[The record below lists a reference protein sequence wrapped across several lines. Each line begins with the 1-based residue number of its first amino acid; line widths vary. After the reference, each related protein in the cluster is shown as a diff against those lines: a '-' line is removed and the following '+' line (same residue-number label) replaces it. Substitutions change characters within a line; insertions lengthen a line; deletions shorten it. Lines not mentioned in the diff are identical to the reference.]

1 MVVEL
6 NTRINKRYIEIWE
19 HLSAITESKE
29 DAIGILWLSVRQLAE
44 QSDLPYKGDC
54 KGILQSKIIGTD
66 EIFSSIIADIENS
79 SERKDYLVERYQFG
93 EKVNALGVYWKEL
106 IKEEKA
112 FRLRMMYGVV
122 HAMRTG
128 ILPFANKV
136 VKDWKKDILENEA
149 VQNTDVACND
159 SAKNYRAYLARLRKT
174 EQIFLVASEII
185 ELQRT
190 RDEGE
195 RLCFVQNAVMK
206 SKQEKNFALSAGLI

>member
-122 HAMRTG
+122 HGMRTE

-136 VKDWKKDILENEA
+136 VKECENE
-149 VQNTDVACND
+149 VLEGDKEWTTDSIC
-159 SAKNYRAYLARLRKT
+159 KGRMKRYRAYLKELRET
-174 EQIFLVASEII
+174 ERIFLTACEII
-185 ELQRT
+185 EIQKT
-190 RDEGE
+190 RE
-195 RLCFVQNAVMK
+195 
-206 SKQEKNFALSAGLI
+206 